1 MLKFQRNGTQR
12 PCVFSVS
19 RWCLVTLEPAPT
31 AQYRQN
37 PPPTPQKIRDEN
49 GRARLYCRRQHHLLG
64 LDWSKEKR
72 GGGEQSEGQVATAAR
87 KRCGNRW
94 HPPLTIERHCA
105 RTTEL
110 EGLLDAAAFHYTAGK
125 TSSR

>member
-1 MLKFQRNGTQR
+1 MKMAGRDCIAVVNIIYSGWIGAR
-12 PCVFSVS
+12 
-19 RWCLVTLEPAPT
+19 
-31 AQYRQN
+31 
-37 PPPTPQKIRDEN
+37 KRDE
-49 GRARLYCRRQHHLLG
+49 
-64 LDWSKEKR
+64 
-72 GGGEQSEGQVATAAR
+72 GEQSEGQVATAAR

-110 EGLLDAAAFHYTAGK
+110 EGLLDAAAFHYTAGN